1 MNIRQLYIAFIF
13 VFALGLFYQY
23 SSEQRSVSGERA
35 VELMK
40 AETKKQLEDN
50 GGDFVYLEND
60 LLRLV
65 IKTSDGSIVEARS
78 KEHLVERVEG
88 SLGVR
93 IFGSDIVSGFK
104 YSYLGKKHCNFRY
117 SFILQLLTL

>member
-65 IKTSDGSIVEARS
+65 IKTSDGSIVEA
-78 KEHLVERVEG
+78 
-88 SLGVR
+88 
-93 IFGSDIVSGFK
+93 
-104 YSYLGKKHCNFRY
+104 
-117 SFILQLLTL
+117 